1 MAEIDFAAEASAGMM
16 MYGLPTSPTDSQ
28 DHIRIHWKGS
38 SHNYDTVVVVGDR
51 FGSIVEDSLASD
63 AELIGDIRLHFGNPQ
78 QHRREHIAVGELSIS
93 NSLSTLFVR
102 MSKTTFE
109 QASFEFLGEL
119 CPPTTKRIVYVQTKS
134 FNSSFLNKRAPAGIL
149 RVSTGSK
156 DELIES
162 FNKYQALP
170 QGYFLHSM
178 AAATLNSAQVQQIP
192 AAVLLYD
199 VEKED
204 LLSTATSIYD
214 ISKLISAGVGLTI
227 SPSLDS
233 DVYKHWRKRVTVDGT
248 AHLYL

>member
-1 MAEIDFAAEASAGMM
+1 
-16 MYGLPTSPTDSQ
+16 
-28 DHIRIHWKGS
+28 
-38 SHNYDTVVVVGDR
+38 
-51 FGSIVEDSLASD
+51 
-63 AELIGDIRLHFGNPQ
+63 
-78 QHRREHIAVGELSIS
+78 
-93 NSLSTLFVR
+93 

-119 CPPTTKRIVYVQTKS
+119 CRPTTKRIV
-134 FNSSFLNKRAPAGIL
+134 
-149 RVSTGSK
+149 TGAN

-233 DVYKHWRKRVTVDGT
+233 DVYKNWRKRVTVDGT